1 MRNRFFKGAFIL
13 TGFLLVAACSDR
25 GNEIETK
32 PVELPII
39 KGNEV
44 EVGNKPLIEADYQH
58 IVIKN
63 VSYKLIHEKDSAIIR
78 ILDTEIFDIN
88 TPDFYKTAEYY
99 EQIGDDKTASYYRH
113 QKVNEKAVKKFSNIV
128 EALATLPAKTS
139 IEIQTHLHN
148 MDAPSEKINEITE
161 ARAKKLLER
170 FSNEE
175 KLSHISFSAK
185 SFGDTAPVYPNN
197 DVEFRIN
204 NSRIDLVVT
213 QEK

>member
-13 TGFLLVAACSDR
+13 TGFLLVAACSDK

-44 EVGNKPLIEADYQH
+44 EVGNKPIIEADYQD
-58 IVIKN
+58 IMIKN
-63 VSYKLIHEKDSAIIR
+63 VDYHFIHEKDSAIIR
-78 ILDTEIFDIN
+78 IKDTEIFDVN
-88 TPDFYKTAEYY
+88 TPDFYQTTEYY
-99 EQIGDDKTASYYRH
+99 EQVGDDETASYYSH
-113 QKVNEKAVKKFSNIV
+113 QKVYEKAVKKFSNIV

-139 IEIQTHLHN
+139 IEIQAHLHN

-161 ARAKKLLER
+161 ARAIKLLDR

-204 NSRIDLVVT
+204 NSRIDLVVRR
-213 QEK
+213 EK